1 MLQIQ
6 GKVDEIQKKKKS
18 LSLYEVG
25 RLTDGSSANYLY
37 PFTEGAPDIGKATFA
52 WELCQQ
58 WVKG

>member
-1 MLQIQ
+1 M
-6 GKVDEIQKKKKS
+6 KYKRKRKA